1 MNLQKESRFL
11 HPKNIVHLCFAIV
24 FLFLTLLTW
33 HEAMVL
39 KRTYE
44 SNQLARLSAV
54 ANNLDNQWQHNLD
67 ELAFFHS
74 MLEHSLG
81 DPLVT
86 DRSTAFLQQFES
98 VRHTPL
104 WHLSPSDARGVP
116 INGISDELLTHF
128 PLFSRSDPQR
138 LGDELNAVLEM
149 SQILQFNQP
158 ERDFYYRFWYISRAG
173 FYLSSTLPD
182 ASSNHSL
189 ENFSGVARRP
199 YFVDLDPNVNPQ
211 RRIMWSG
218 PYDSMDN
225 EGKVV
230 TVARPVDRDGYWF
243 GVLAMDFSTQQI
255 KQYLQ
260 QSLSTR
266 QEGGVMLVGH
276 QFNLIAWSDGSQLEE
291 YHLHKAQLARLT
303 EQAIGKNSGTMR
315 FDGRFV
321 SWVRLQYFDGM
332 LVNVQT
338 LREGLLGDSGRVGL
352 VLLLTWLMFT
362 IVVVISHQ
370 AIIRMTG
377 SLLNLQE
384 KLSWRANYDGLTRL
398 LNRTAFFD
406 RAESLAALNQRQQ
419 QPLSLIQLD
428 LDHFKSVNDSWGH
441 HAGDRVLAHAASVIG
456 QALRKTDIAGRVGG
470 EEFCILLPATR
481 LDEAVLVAERIR
493 SKLAAKE
500 LLVGKHQTL
509 KVTASLGVSS
519 SEEQGD
525 YQVDNLQS
533 IADRRLYLAKQ
544 GGRNCVRHRD

>member
-1 MNLQKESRFL
+1 MSLHKESRFF

-33 HEAMVL
+33 HEALVL

-81 DPLVT
+81 DPLAT
-86 DRSTAFLQQFES
+86 DKSAEFLQQFER

-104 WHLSPSDARGVP
+104 WHISPSDTRGVP
-116 INGISDELLTHF
+116 LNGISDEQLSQF
-128 PLFSRSDPQR
+128 PLFSRSDSQR
-138 LGDELNAVLEM
+138 LADELKAVLEM
-149 SQILQFNQP
+149 SLVLKFNQP
-158 ERDFYYRFWYISRAG
+158 ERDFHYRFWYISRAG

-182 ASSNHSL
+182 ARSNHSL
-189 ENFSGVARRP
+189 ENFSAVAHRP
-199 YFVDLDPNVNPQ
+199 YFTELDPQVNPQ
-211 RRIMWSG
+211 RKTLWSG
-218 PYDSMDN
+218 PYDSTDN
-225 EGKVV
+225 EGRVV
-230 TVARPVDRDGYWF
+230 TVARPVDKNGYWY

-255 KQYLQ
+255 RDYLQ
-260 QSLSTR
+260 QALTTR
-266 QEGGVMLVGH
+266 QEGGVMLVG
-276 QFNLIAWSDGSQLEE
+276 QRFNLIAWSDGSQLEE
-291 YHLHKAQLARLT
+291 YRLHKPQLAQLI
-303 EQAIGKNSGTMR
+303 EQSAGSHSGTMR

-338 LREGLLGDSGRVGL
+338 LHEGLLGDSGRVGL
-352 VLLLTWLMFT
+352 VLLLTWLMFS
-362 IVVVISHQ
+362 VVVIVSHQ
-370 AIIRMTG
+370 TIIRMTG

-406 RAESLAALNQRQQ
+406 RAEQLAALNQRQQ
-419 QPLSLIQLD
+419 EPLAIIQLD
-428 LDHFKSVNDSWGH
+428 LDHFKSVNDTWGH
-441 HAGDRVLAHAASVIG
+441 SAGDRVLAHAASVIG

-493 SKLAAKE
+493 RKLAAKE

-519 SEEQGD
+519 SEETGD
-525 YQVDNLQS
+525 YQVDSLQS
-533 IADRRLYLAKQ
+533 VADRRLYLAKQ
-544 GGRNCVRHRD
+544 DGRNCVRHRD